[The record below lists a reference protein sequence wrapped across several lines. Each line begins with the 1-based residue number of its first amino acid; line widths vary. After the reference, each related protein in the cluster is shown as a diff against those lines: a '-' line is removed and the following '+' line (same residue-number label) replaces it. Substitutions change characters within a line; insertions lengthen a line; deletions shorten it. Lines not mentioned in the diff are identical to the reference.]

1 MSTAAKPALRLVSGR
16 CFVPLAEIAIA
27 YGLIEGALWSASAHH
42 RYVWAWLAMVWI
54 IGATLIHRP
63 RLEALGLTRRGFRE
77 SVWVVGAGSIFVAT
91 VLTVAYFAGTLHD
104 YSANGDLALR
114 ATGYLIWSFEQELIL
129 QSFIFTRLESVSHRG
144 ATAVVI
150 AAVLFSAAHIP
161 SPVLTLGSFFMAYF
175 FCTVFRKHRNLYALA
190 VTHWLIGLGMSLAMP
205 DWIGHHM
212 HVGIGYFQHIVR

>member
-1 MSTAAKPALRLVSGR
+1 MSTAANPAPHLVSER
-16 CFVPLAEIAIA
+16 VFVALAEIAIA

-63 RLEALGLTRRGFRE
+63 RLEALGLTRHGFRE
-77 SVWVVGAGSIFVAT
+77 SLWAVGAGSIFVAT
-91 VLTVAYFAGTLHD
+91 VLSVAYFAGTLHD

-114 ATGYLIWSFEQELIL
+114 ATGYLVWSFEQEFIV
-129 QSFIFTRLESVSHRG
+129 QSFIFTRLELVIHRG
-144 ATAVVI
+144 SLAIFI
-150 AAVLFSAAHIP
+150 AALLFSIAHIP

-175 FCTVFRKHRNLYALA
+175 FCSVFRKHRNLYPLA

-205 DWIGHHM
+205 DWLGHHM
-212 HVGIGYFQHIVR
+212 HVGIGYFQHVVR